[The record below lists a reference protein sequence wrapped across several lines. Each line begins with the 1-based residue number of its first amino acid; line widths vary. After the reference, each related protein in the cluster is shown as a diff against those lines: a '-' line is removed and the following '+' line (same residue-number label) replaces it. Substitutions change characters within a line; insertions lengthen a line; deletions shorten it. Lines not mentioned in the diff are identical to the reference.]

1 MFELLGIGAVA
12 FAVGLSGALSP
23 GPLTVLVMRE
33 APRRGWRAGPVA
45 TLGHG
50 VVELALVVALALGLS
65 AFVEQG
71 VGTAV
76 IAVVGGTLLIWM
88 GVALLRSF
96 RSASLDVGPGAL
108 AEEATASSG
117 AGTARVALAAA
128 LPGVRDIAAV
138 ASLAALV
145 SIANPYW
152 VVWWATVGTKLTADS
167 LSAGWPGPA
176 AFFVGHILSD
186 LVWLTAVAM
195 LVSSGRRW
203 FGGDGWYRGLLAGCG
218 LFLVAIGALFV
229 IGGARSLA

>member
-1 MFELLGIGAVA
+1 MLELLGIGAVA
-12 FAVGLSGALSP
+12 FGVGLSGALIP

-33 APRRGWRAGPVA
+33 APRRGWRAGPLA

-50 VVELALVVALALGLS
+50 VVELALVIALALGLS
-65 AFVEQG
+65 AFVKQG
-71 VGTAV
+71 TGTAV
-76 IAVVGGTLLIWM
+76 IAIVGGALLIWM
-88 GVALLRSF
+88 GVALLRSV
-96 RSASLDVGPGAL
+96 RGASLDPVPRTL
-108 AEEATASSG
+108 AEESAVSG
-117 AGTARVALAAA
+117 GGAARVALAA
-128 LPGVRDIAAV
+128 LPGIREIAAV

-167 LSAGWPGPA
+167 LSAGWSGPA

-186 LVWLTAVAM
+186 LVWLTAVAV

-218 LFLVAIGALFV
+218 IFLVAIGALFLV
-229 IGGARSLA
+229 GGARSLA